1 MTSRMQGVE
10 RRERWGFAAIVSAA
24 LFAWLGFSVTR
35 YGEPAAFAGVERA
48 LVNHSTLVAW
58 WITWSCYI
66 QVLVPLCVVL
76 LLIAWRFPE
85 WRARILFSIVVLLL
99 CWRGVDLLQHVFARP
114 RRLDWVVK
122 HETTYSYPS
131 SHAAIATGFYA
142 LWAVM
147 LATSELSRRT
157 RVIEAGLLILLA
169 LAICWSRLA
178 LGAHYLTDLAGGA
191 LFAIAIVSA
200 AAAVVPFNVFSP
212 PAGRPYPPAE

>member
-1 MTSRMQGVE
+1 MQGVE
-10 RRERWGFAAIVSAA
+10 RRERWGFVAVVSAA

-35 YGEPAAFAGVERA
+35 YGEPAAFAGMERA

-66 QVLVPLCVVL
+66 QVLVPVCVVL
-76 LLIAWRFPE
+76 LVLAWQFPQ

-122 HETTYSYPS
+122 HETSYSYPS
-131 SHAAIATGFYA
+131 SHAAIATGFYV
-142 LWAVM
+142 LWAIM

-157 RVIEAGLLILLA
+157 RVIGAGLLILLA

-178 LGAHYLTDLAGGA
+178 LGAHYLTDLVGGA
-191 LFAIAIVSA
+191 LFAIAVVSA

-212 PAGRPYPPAE
+212 PAGRPYPAAE

>member
-1 MTSRMQGVE
+1 VKAAASPLE
-10 RRERWGFAAIVSAA
+10 RRERWGFAAVVSAA

-35 YGEPAAFAGVERA
+35 YGEPATLVEIERA

-58 WITWSCYI
+58 WITWLCYI

-76 LLIAWRFPE
+76 LLLAWRFPQ

-122 HETTYSYPS
+122 HETSYSYPS

-147 LATSELSRRT
+147 LATSELSRRA
-157 RVIEAGLLILLA
+157 RSIAAGLLIVLA

-191 LFAIAIVSA
+191 LFAMAIVSA
-200 AAAVVPFNVFSP
+200 AAAVVPFNLLRP

>member
-1 MTSRMQGVE
+1 MIGRNEGLE
-10 RRERWGFAAIVSAA
+10 RREIWGFVAIVSAA
-24 LFAWLGFSVTR
+24 LFGWLGFSVVR
-35 YGEPAAFAGVERA
+35 NGEPAGLASIERA

-66 QVLVPLCVVL
+66 QVLVPLCLVL
-76 LLIAWRFPE
+76 LVLAWRFPT

-122 HETTYSYPS
+122 HETSYSYPS

-147 LATSELSRRT
+147 LARSELALRT
-157 RVIEAGLLILLA
+157 RTLAAGLLLLFA
-169 LAICWSRLA
+169 IAICWSRLA
-178 LGAHYLTDLAGGA
+178 LGAHYVTDLAGGA

-200 AAAVVPFNVFSP
+200 GVAIAPLNLLRP

>member
-1 MTSRMQGVE
+1 MTSRMEGIE
-10 RRERWGFAAIVSAA
+10 RRERWGFLFLVSAA
-24 LFAWLGFSVTR
+24 LFAWLGFSVVR
-35 YGEPAAFAGVERA
+35 HGEPAVLVGIERA

-66 QVLVPLCVVL
+66 QVLVPLCLIL
-76 LLIAWRFPE
+76 LALAWRFPA
-85 WRARILFSIVVLLL
+85 WRARIFFSIVVLLL

-122 HETTYSYPS
+122 HETSYSYPS

-142 LWAVM
+142 LWAFM
-147 LATSELSRRT
+147 LAISELPRRSRA
-157 RVIEAGLLILLA
+157 IAAGLLLLFA
-169 LAICWSRLA
+169 IAICWSRLA
-178 LGAHYLTDLAGGA
+178 LGAHYITDLAGGA

-200 AAAVVPFNVFSP
+200 GVAIVPLNLLRP